1 MDHEAKQRLIETAA
15 KARLNARAFSG
26 FHVGAAL
33 LAKDGRVF
41 TGCNVELHTTCESV
55 CAERTALVKAVSEG
69 CSDFEAIVVVSDA
82 PHPISPCAFCRQYL
96 ADFDPTLPVIMA
108 NAAGTEIVEMTVT
121 ELYPMAFLGSG
132 RDKNGNYSD

>member
-1 MDHEAKQRLIETAA
+1 MEQEVKQTLIRKAA
-15 KARLNARAFSG
+15 EARLRARAFSG

-33 LAKDGRVF
+33 LAKDGRIF

-69 CSDFEAIVVVSDA
+69 CCDFEAITVVSDA
-82 PHPISPCAFCRQYL
+82 PHPVSPCAFCRQYL
-96 ADFDPTLPVIMA
+96 ADFDPDLQVIMS
-108 NAAGTEIVEMTVT
+108 NAAGTEIVEKTVL

-132 RDKNGNYSD
+132 RDKDGKYRD